1 MSRLTHRAR
10 GLRERRFVT
19 TGAVVGAP
27 GVRRTALVRGFRPER
42 RRQDRR
48 GVALLMVIGT
58 LMFLTVL
65 VTDIGFGA
73 RVRFLTA
80 VHERDEQKAYWL
92 AQTGVNVY
100 RLILTANK
108 AIASNAMFK
117 SAIEGMGIPAGDAL
131 WQMVPFINTGLLRML
146 SGGDT
151 PDDEEIEEFAK
162 TGEVSEEVRE
172 ESREQTSSRFGNRNF
187 LDFDGDFSAEVRGE
201 DCRINVNKLGDISS
215 SADWQNDATALQLYG
230 LLSGEENE
238 TFLRERNLERWD
250 LIGNLKDWVDAD
262 GNVSSGRG
270 GYEDDHY
277 NTQRWPYLAKNA
289 DFDTWE
295 EIRMVEGWQDDVFQR
310 FGSQLTIYGSGKVNI
325 NCADDQVLTG
335 LLKAYGGGTMSDDEL
350 KNLLALVK
358 ESTALTP
365 PKSAKEWVEALTNV
379 GFPATSGLD
388 QVVDVKTTV
397 FTIVST
403 GTVGD
408 ANSRISVVVNFGGNT
423 AGGQVKYWRVD

>member
-1 MSRLTHRAR
+1 MSR
-10 GLRERRFVT
+10 GLRERTFVAT
-19 TGAVVGAP
+19 SAVVGAP
-27 GVRRTALVRGFRPER
+27 SVRRTTLARGFRPER

-108 AIASNAMFK
+108 AIAKNSMFA
-117 SAIEGMGIPAGDAL
+117 SALEAYGVPAGDAL
-131 WQMVPFINTGLLRML
+131 WKMVPFINTGLLRML
-146 SGGDT
+146 AGGDS
-151 PDDEEIEEFAK
+151 PDDEELEEFAQ

-172 ESREQTSSRFGNRNF
+172 ESREGTTSRFGNRNF

-201 DCRINVNKLGDISS
+201 DCRINVNTLGDIGSGE
-215 SADWQNDATALQLYG
+215 DWQTKAVAVQLYG

-238 TFLRERNLERWD
+238 QFLRERNLERWD

-295 EIRMVEGWQDDVFQR
+295 EIRMVEGWQDDVFER
-310 FGSQLTIYGSGKVNI
+310 FGSQLTIYGGGKVNV
-325 NCADDQVLTG
+325 NCADDQVLIG

-350 KNLLALVK
+350 KNLLSLFK
-358 ESTALTP
+358 EATALSP
-365 PKSAKEWVEALTNV
+365 PKDANAWVEALTNV
-379 GFPATSGLD
+379 GFPATSDLKSVIGT
-388 QVVDVKTTV
+388 KTET

-408 ANSRISVVVNFGGNT
+408 ANSRITSVVSFSGST